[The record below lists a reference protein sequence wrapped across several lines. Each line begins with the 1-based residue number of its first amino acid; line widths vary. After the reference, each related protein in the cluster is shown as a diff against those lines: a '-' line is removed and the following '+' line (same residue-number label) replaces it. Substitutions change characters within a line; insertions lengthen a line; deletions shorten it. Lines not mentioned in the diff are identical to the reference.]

1 MRMKKVILILVT
13 ILGII
18 FFREI
23 ITILVMGFA
32 AILLS
37 GEKL

>member
-1 MRMKKVILILVT
+1 MKKVILILVT
-13 ILGII
+13 VLCII
-18 FFREI
+18 FFKEI
-23 ITILVMGFA
+23 ITVLVMGFA